1 MLLVPFERFTL
12 ETSRSPDDLVTAL
25 ARVTQPP
32 PMQLRLVPQRP
43 TSTFVGEVSK
53 ERLHFRRAFYGRNS
67 FAPLVIGR
75 IVPTAFGA
83 RIEAVMRPGSFVIA
97 FMAMFVAVL
106 APAVVISVA
115 ELLERGT
122 LQGFVWQPV
131 LIPIVLY
138 AGCLLGFV
146 PQARRMKR
154 LLREFAGATPLLH
167 VA

>member
-12 ETSRSPDDLVTAL
+12 ESSCSPDDLVTAL
-25 ARVTQPP
+25 ARVTQPL
-32 PMQLRLVPQRP
+32 PMQFRLLRARP
-43 TSTFVGEVSK
+43 TSTFFGEVSR
-53 ERLHFRRAFYGRNS
+53 ERLCFRSAIYGRNS
-67 FAPLVIGR
+67 FAPFVIGR
-75 IVPTAFGA
+75 IVPTSFGA
-83 RIEAVMRPGSFVIA
+83 RIEAVMRPAGIVIA

-106 APAVVISVA
+106 APAVVLSVA

-138 AGCLLGFV
+138 AGCMLGFV
-146 PQARRMKR
+146 PEARRMKR
-154 LLREFAGATPLLH
+154 LVRELASATPLLH